1 MGRRKQVT
9 SDEWVAMNSSQ
20 RSVDGGREQV
30 ASMDGPG
37 AVVVPVDG
45 ADLYVERRG
54 DGPPLLLIT
63 GGGGDCG
70 SYTALADIMAADYT
84 VLTYD
89 RRGNSRS
96 PLHHPP
102 APITI
107 PEQSEDAL
115 AVLRASGFESGRIFG
130 NSGGATIALDLAARH
145 PQAVEAVVAH
155 EPPLPAVLPDADQYL
170 AAYDQIAR
178 TLDAEGWEAAF
189 RMFQARIARIPRIQQ
204 PIVMK
209 VLLKPASV
217 LPKGPLL
224 ELMQRLSGN
233 WEYLIRFEVQPFIR
247 YLPDL
252 DLIAAGGSPVALAAG
267 ADTVAKAERK
277 GRPDDPYHKP
287 ALAIAERLQ
296 AEFAEFPGGLLAPSE
311 IPEPFAATLR
321 DVFNRLGS

>member
-1 MGRRKQVT
+1 MSSSRRST
-9 SDEWVAMNSSQ
+9 
-20 RSVDGGREQV
+20 GGGHEQV
-30 ASMDGPG
+30 ASANGPEAG
-37 AVVVPVDG
+37 VVPVDG

-70 SYTALADIMAADYT
+70 SFSALADIMAADYT
-84 VLTYD
+84 VLAYD

-107 PEQSEDAL
+107 AEQSEDAL
-115 AVLRASGFESGRIFG
+115 AVLRASGFESARVFG

-145 PQAVEAVVAH
+145 PQVVEAVVAH
-155 EPPLPAVLPDADQYL
+155 EPPLPAVLPDSDQYL
-170 AAYDQIAR
+170 AAYDEIAS
-178 TLDAEGWEAAF
+178 TLEAEGWEAAF
-189 RMFQARIARIPRIQQ
+189 RMFQARIAHIPRIQQ

-209 VLLKPASV
+209 VLLKPGSV

-224 ELMQRLSGN
+224 ELMKRLSGN
-233 WEYLIRFEVQPFIR
+233 WEYMIRFEVQPFIR

-252 DLIAAGGSPVALAAG
+252 DRIAAGGARIVLAAG
-267 ADTVAKAERK
+267 TDTVAMAERK
-277 GRPDDPYHKP
+277 GRQHNPYHKP

-296 AEFAEFPGGLLAPSE
+296 AEFAEFPGGILAPSE
-311 IPEPFAATLR
+311 APEPFAAALSG
-321 DVFNRLGS
+321 VFDRLGS